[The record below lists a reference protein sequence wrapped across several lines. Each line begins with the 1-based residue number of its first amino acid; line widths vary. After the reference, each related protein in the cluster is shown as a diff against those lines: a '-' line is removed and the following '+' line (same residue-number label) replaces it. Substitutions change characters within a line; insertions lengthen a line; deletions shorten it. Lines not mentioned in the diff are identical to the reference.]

1 MDQPQGRR
9 RWVTDIEG
17 TPTLHCLLPLFVEL
31 TAARAQLG
39 DWVPGEGWMELMGN
53 FMRK

>member
-1 MDQPQGRR
+1 M
-9 RWVTDIEG
+9 TDLEG

-39 DWVPGEGWMELMGN
+39 DWEPGEGWQDLMGQ
-53 FMRK
+53 FLRK